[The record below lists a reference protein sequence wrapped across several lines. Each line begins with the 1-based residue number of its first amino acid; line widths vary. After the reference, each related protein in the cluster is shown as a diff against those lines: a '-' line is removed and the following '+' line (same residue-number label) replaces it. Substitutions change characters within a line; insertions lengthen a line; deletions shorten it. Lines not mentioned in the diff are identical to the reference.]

1 MNKAIEKYV
10 KNYDMT
16 DKDIYYKYHHS
27 YRVMEKAQMFAKNLS
42 EEDQKLATV
51 IGLYHDIG
59 RFEQDK
65 LYDSYRD
72 SKKFDHGDYGVD
84 VLFNQGLIKEI
95 PIEEKYYTVI
105 EKAIKN
111 HNKYKIE
118 DNLTEQELF
127 HTKLI
132 RDADKLDIIYALAE
146 NIFNKKELDYEKTEE
161 IREEIKERFFNK
173 QTINYSKLK
182 TAVNTNE
189 KLIGLLAL
197 IFDLNFKESFEYIN
211 KNNLLEK
218 INNHLS
224 NKNHYKEY
232 FDYLNDYIKE
242 ALKC

>member
-1 MNKAIEKYV
+1 MNKAIENYI

-16 DKDIYYKYHHS
+16 DKDIHYKYHHS
-27 YRVMEKAQMFAKNLS
+27 YRVMEKAQMLAKNLS

-95 PIEEKYYTVI
+95 PIEEKHYTVI

-161 IREEIKERFFNK
+161 IREEIKEQFFNK
-173 QTINYSKLK
+173 QTIDYSKLK
-182 TAVNTNE
+182 KGVNTNE
-189 KLIGLLAL
+189 KLVGLLAL

-211 KNNLLEK
+211 KNDLLEK

-232 FDYLNDYIKE
+232 FDYLKDYIKE